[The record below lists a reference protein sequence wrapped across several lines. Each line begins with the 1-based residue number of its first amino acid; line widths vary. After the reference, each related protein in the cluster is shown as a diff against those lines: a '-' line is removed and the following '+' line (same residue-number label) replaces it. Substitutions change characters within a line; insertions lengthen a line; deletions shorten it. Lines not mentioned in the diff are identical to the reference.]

1 MQYIIMIAIV
11 IMMALADIAT
21 GLIKAYVTGKPN
33 SKKMR
38 VGGLHK
44 ASEVVVMATACGLE
58 IGIEMLGAY
67 YEAVQLADIV
77 GAFAA
82 ISVFGYIVLME
93 IISVIE
99 NYAEINPQA
108 AWAKRILRKM
118 KSKEENEDELHDHG
132 TGTD

>member
-118 KSKEENEDELHDHG
+118 KSKEDEEK
-132 TGTD
+132 

>member
-82 ISVFGYIVLME
+82 ISVFEYIVLME

-118 KSKEENEDELHDHG
+118 KSKEDEEK
-132 TGTD
+132 

>member
-1 MQYIIMIAIV
+1 MQYIIMIAVV

-118 KSKEENEDELHDHG
+118 KSKEDEEK
-132 TGTD
+132 

>member
-38 VGGLHK
+38 IGGLHK

-67 YEAVQLADIV
+67 YEAAQLADIV

-118 KSKEENEDELHDHG
+118 KSKEDEEK
-132 TGTD
+132 

>member
-1 MQYIIMIAIV
+1 MQYIIMIAVV

-108 AWAKRILRKM
+108 AWAKKILRKM
-118 KSKEENEDELHDHG
+118 KSKEDEEK
-132 TGTD
+132 

>member
-82 ISVFGYIVLME
+82 VSVFGYIVLME

-108 AWAKRILRKM
+108 AWAKKVLRKM
-118 KSKEENEDELHDHG
+118 KSKEDDEK
-132 TGTD
+132 